1 MTSRTNKS
9 RAPEKAAFID
19 DKKISYGTKEDHG
32 YDTEEGV
39 SLINKRP
46 ERMEFLNTQAG
57 QYDVETDYP
66 ASDGEYHSQN
76 SLQDLDFG
84 NVPHLKGT
92 MTGRQRKKLAARSKG
107 GEFQVCSLS
116 FFFSSS
122 FLFFFVTINQK
133 IFNFFIVLFYS
144 RLDVKRGE
152 LIFVVYAVNLIYKD

>member
-1 MTSRTNKS
+1 MTSRINKT
-9 RAPEKAAFID
+9 RAQEKAAFID

-107 GEFQVCSLS
+107 GEFQVC
-116 FFFSSS
+116 FF
-122 FLFFFVTINQK
+122 
-133 IFNFFIVLFYS
+133 
-144 RLDVKRGE
+144 
-152 LIFVVYAVNLIYKD
+152 